1 MSIPVSPRPSSR
13 QKKTGIAILS
23 NQNQVKKPTISDLRN
38 EKSFPHSPRTF
49 QIDTPTNHKP
59 QVQANGSEQ
68 FKKPTISDLNNIQI
82 DFNMDKKEEPAYR
95 PYTIEEYREIQQM
108 EDFSSRGGLGPSLDE
123 EWERKKEMR
132 TRLMQ
137 FGQRIKQDN
146 KANVVKRAK
155 PRKPPPKQPSKND
168 KMKEYASSIP
178 KPKTHT
184 RSNLSKPKPRLKPDP
199 VVASYDIDAELQRHR
214 HFSERINSFRKSL
227 ARYLD

>member
-1 MSIPVSPRPSSR
+1 MPQSPRPSSR
-13 QKKTGIAILS
+13 QKKTGITILA
-23 NQNQVKKPTISDLRN
+23 NQNPIKKPTISDLRN
-38 EKSFPHSPRTF
+38 EKQIPRSPRTF
-49 QIDTPTNHKP
+49 QNDKPTSARQQTPTF
-59 QVQANGSEQ
+59 GSSEQ
-68 FKKPTISDLNNIQI
+68 FKKPTISDLNNIKF
-82 DFNMDKKEEPAYR
+82 DFNVNKKEEPGYK

-155 PRKPPPKQPSKND
+155 PRKPPPKQQSKTD
-168 KMKEYASSIP
+168 KMKEYANSIP
-178 KPKTHT
+178 KPKIHS
-184 RSNLSKPKPRLKPDP
+184 RAGASRPKSKPKADP
-199 VVASYDIDAELQRHR
+199 VVATYDIDAELQRHH

-227 ARYLD
+227 AKYLD